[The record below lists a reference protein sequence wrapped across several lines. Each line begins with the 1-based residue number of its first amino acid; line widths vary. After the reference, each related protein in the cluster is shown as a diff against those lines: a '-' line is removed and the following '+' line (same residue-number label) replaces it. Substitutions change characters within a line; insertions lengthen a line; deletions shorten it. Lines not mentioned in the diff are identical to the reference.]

1 MVYTQVQ
8 HDIVPF
14 GNNYR
19 ETFNIGDLVQWF
31 EVNGK
36 TKKGIIT
43 KIQLKNVG
51 GREAFIAEIMTSSNK
66 LNSFINLPIV
76 ILDLVSPINRV

>member
-1 MVYTQVQ
+1 MQ
-8 HDIVPF
+8 HEIVPF
-14 GNNYR
+14 GSNYR

-43 KIQLKNVG
+43 KIQLRNVG

-66 LNSFINLPIV
+66 SNSFIDLPIV
-76 ILDLVSPINRV
+76 ILDLVSPINRI

>member
-1 MVYTQVQ
+1 MQ
-8 HDIVPF
+8 HEIVPF
-14 GNNYR
+14 GSNYR

-43 KIQLKNVG
+43 KIQLRNVG

-66 LNSFINLPIV
+66 SNSFINLPIV
-76 ILDLVSPINRV
+76 ILDLVSPINRI